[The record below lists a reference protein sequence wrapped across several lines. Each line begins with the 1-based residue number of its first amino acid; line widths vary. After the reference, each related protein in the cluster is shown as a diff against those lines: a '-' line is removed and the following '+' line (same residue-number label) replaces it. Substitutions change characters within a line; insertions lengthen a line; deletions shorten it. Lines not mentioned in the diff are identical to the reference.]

1 MPNTPQD
8 PVTCTCPI
16 CGNQFAVQASFLGQL
31 VKCPGCYSAITASLH
46 GKEADPKE
54 ARSRF
59 VNQEPIS
66 PQKKVDKRSI
76 HVPFND
82 FLPQAELTTKIRK
95 RQLEEDAEPII
106 TKTSVASL
114 AQEEPEYQPTAFE
127 ASRNRQRIIW
137 PLWLWIS
144 GTILLALGIYMFII
158 GSSMEKE
165 SSKTLNI
172 SDIFVDHEATFSQDV
187 NKDLMEEIHKREKQY
202 SLTHSSRDQED
213 RDVEEVAAHITAAM
227 NELALYCMSKS
238 EQEKLNYVLNPSET
252 ASKIAH
258 WAAYAQDK
266 DFLPQEAGRSS
277 KDGDLLQISVLMDDN
292 TIRPAIFMYD
302 HASGKWKL
310 DWEAWE
316 GYSSILPAELIAKKP
331 STPVAVR
338 VTLSASD
345 VYSAP
350 FLQETSPESYHN
362 TAFSNFTLKFP
373 NGECI
378 NAYVDRYSPLAL
390 NLLKLLYNGP
400 VRLCLLIHYP
410 SDVPNCQSVII
421 DELQHSGW
429 MSESTRKLLPPNN

>member
-1 MPNTPQD
+1 
-8 PVTCTCPI
+8 
-16 CGNQFAVQASFLGQL
+16 
-31 VKCPGCYSAITASLH
+31 
-46 GKEADPKE
+46 
-54 ARSRF
+54 
-59 VNQEPIS
+59 
-66 PQKKVDKRSI
+66 
-76 HVPFND
+76 
-82 FLPQAELTTKIRK
+82 
-95 RQLEEDAEPII
+95 
-106 TKTSVASL
+106 
-114 AQEEPEYQPTAFE
+114 
-127 ASRNRQRIIW
+127 
-137 PLWLWIS
+137 
-144 GTILLALGIYMFII
+144 MFII
-158 GSSMEKE
+158 GSSLEKE

-172 SDIFVDHEATFSQDV
+172 SDIFVDHEATFSQEV
-187 NKDLMEEIHKREKQY
+187 NKDLMEEIHRREKQY

-213 RDVEEVAAHITAAM
+213 RDVEAVAAHITAAM

-252 ASKIAH
+252 APKIAH

-277 KDGDLLQISVLMDDN
+277 KNGDLLQISVLMDDN

-338 VTLSASD
+338 VTLSASNI
-345 VYSAP
+345 YSAP
-350 FLQETSPESYHN
+350 FLQETSSESYRN

-429 MSESTRKLLPPNN
+429 MSEPTRKLLPSNN